1 MTKVNAAAFVFLAAG
16 LLLTFPPFEDILLG
30 K

>member
-1 MTKVNAAAFVFLAAG
+1 VNAAAFVFLAVG
-16 LLLTFPPFEDILLG
+16 LLLTFPPFEDLLLG